1 MTDVSTPWSRG
12 NVDFS
17 AAGTDHRRRVAEAAR
32 QRLAVLDQAAHY
44 TSTTYAA
51 EPRVVD
57 RGHGGDFGYGA
68 GSRQMDVVDR
78 PLGSRVPSHRAVR
91 DSPLRAPQGTAGSR
105 VRAAAGA
112 GSYASM
118 YDERLAA
125 DAMAHPG
132 VSWDRPETE
141 TRRWA
146 GEVETRLDEVSAFL
160 KRAALDDAA
169 VVGWEDARGPAISS
183 SRDTK
188 TEPSEETWSP
198 RVPQT
203 YARAENVRDVD
214 DGHGGAWRRTEA
226 FAQDAD
232 DFSQGSGQLRVR
244 NPLNATRRA
253 SDRSPLNDRPGWNG
267 ELYVPEELRGEEADP
282 LGGDDKRG
290 ARRASRGVTAK
301 IGADP
306 ESSFLDSG
314 ETFAFET
321 PSSRDARRDDDAE
334 MARGGGAYD
343 AKKKTSTE
351 GTPFRRAS
359 ERSESVRPAARSTAS
374 KLAALKDRRAAQRE
388 NPSRGDASTSRR
400 VVRFDEDTRRPTR
413 TRNQTR
419 DEKHL
424 TGGSDAPSPET
435 APEEKRNAAL
445 VSRRETSDALGE
457 TWGEFG
463 TTLRPQPRT
472 TRTGLTLASD
482 RRKTQTRTNDRVAA
496 ESRADPETEDA
507 FGGYTPRREQST
519 TFSRRPSLSASPARV
534 AGGIGHLTT
543 ELPVDMR
550 GMSVP
555 EGADVGPSALSPC
568 DTCGRKFNARALEIH
583 SKSCAKVFA
592 AKRKTFDV
600 AKQRATGT
608 DLERFKRMGGGGD
621 AFRNDDDD
629 SYGGGGRGGFK
640 TPKRRETR
648 KTPAA
653 ARRGSSTSRTETGS
667 SARPVPKWKKESER
681 FRAGLRAGRTGQSFD
696 AGHDEDL
703 VPCPHCGRSFNEQAA
718 TRHIPQCTN
727 IRAKPSRLVRGG
739 GRGAHVAAKSGFGG
753 MGGDYS
759 RTRAF

>member
-1 MTDVSTPWSRG
+1 M
-12 NVDFS
+12 DFS

-32 QRLAVLDQAAHY
+32 QRLAVLDQAARY
-44 TSTTYAA
+44 TSTMYAA

-57 RGHGGDFGYGA
+57 RGHGGDRGYGA

-91 DSPLRAPQGTAGSR
+91 DSPLRAPQGTAGAR

-146 GEVETRLDEVSAFL
+146 GEVETKLDEVSAFL

-169 VVGWEDARGPAISS
+169 VVGWEDARRPAISS

-188 TEPSEETWSP
+188 TEPPEATWSP

-226 FAQDAD
+226 FARDAD
-232 DFSQGSGQLRVR
+232 ECSQRSGQLRVR

-253 SDRSPLNDRPGWNG
+253 SDRSPLNDRPDWNG
-267 ELYVPEELRGEEADP
+267 ELYVPEELRREEADP
-282 LGGDDKRG
+282 LGDDDERG

-301 IGADP
+301 IGARADP
-306 ESSFLDSG
+306 ES
-314 ETFAFET
+314 
-321 PSSRDARRDDDAE
+321 
-334 MARGGGAYD
+334 
-343 AKKKTSTE
+343 STE
-351 GTPFRRAS
+351 GTPFRGAS

-400 VVRFDEDTRRPTR
+400 VVRFDEDTSRPTR
-413 TRNQTR
+413 TRNRTR
-419 DEKHL
+419 DEKHPP
-424 TGGSDAPSPET
+424 GAPFFPPEKTT
-435 APEEKRNAAL
+435 APEEKKNAAL
-445 VSRRETSDALGE
+445 EIHERETSDALGE

-482 RRKTQTRTNDRVAA
+482 RRKGKAQTRTNDAVAAEKKSRRVAA
-496 ESRADPETEDA
+496 ESRADPDETEDA

-519 TFSRRPSLSASPARV
+519 TFSRRPSLSTSPARV

-543 ELPVDMR
+543 ELPSDMR

-568 DTCGRKFNARALEIH
+568 DTCGRKFNKRALEIH
-583 SKSCAKVFA
+583 SRSCAKVFA
-592 AKRKTFDV
+592 TKRKTFDV
-600 AKQRATGT
+600 AKQRASGT
-608 DLERFKRMGGGGD
+608 DLERFKRMGGGGN
-621 AFRNDDDD
+621 AGNDDDD
-629 SYGGGGRGGFK
+629 SYGGFGGGFQ
-640 TPKRRETR
+640 PKRRETR

-681 FRAGLRAGRTGQSFD
+681 FRAGLRAGRTGQPFD

>member
-1 MTDVSTPWSRG
+1 M
-12 NVDFS
+12 DFS

-32 QRLAVLDQAAHY
+32 QRLAVLDQAARY
-44 TSTTYAA
+44 TSTMYAA

-57 RGHGGDFGYGA
+57 RGHGGDRGYGA

-91 DSPLRAPQGTAGSR
+91 DSPLRAPQGTAGAR
-105 VRAAAGA
+105 VRAATGA

-146 GEVETRLDEVSAFL
+146 GEVETKLDEVSAFL

-169 VVGWEDARGPAISS
+169 VVGWEDARRPAISS

-188 TEPSEETWSP
+188 TEPPEVTWSP

-203 YARAENVRDVD
+203 YARATNVRDVD

-232 DFSQGSGQLRVR
+232 EFSQSSGQLRVR

-253 SDRSPLNDRPGWNG
+253 SDRSPLNDRPDWNG
-267 ELYVPEELRGEEADP
+267 ELYVPEELRREEVDP
-282 LGGDDKRG
+282 LGDDERG

-301 IGADP
+301 IGARADP
-306 ESSFLDSG
+306 ES
-314 ETFAFET
+314 
-321 PSSRDARRDDDAE
+321 
-334 MARGGGAYD
+334 
-343 AKKKTSTE
+343 STE
-351 GTPFRRAS
+351 GTPFRGAS

-400 VVRFDEDTRRPTR
+400 VVRFDEDTSRPTR
-413 TRNQTR
+413 TRNHAR
-419 DEKHL
+419 DEKHPP
-424 TGGSDAPSPET
+424 GGSDAPSPEQTT
-435 APEEKRNAAL
+435 APEEKINAAI
-445 VSRRETSDALGE
+445 VSRRKTSDALGE

-482 RRKTQTRTNDRVAA
+482 RRKAQTRTNDAVAAESRRVAA
-496 ESRADPETEDA
+496 ESRADPDETEDA

-519 TFSRRPSLSASPARV
+519 TFSRRPSLSTSPARV

-543 ELPVDMR
+543 ELPSDMR

-568 DTCGRKFNARALEIH
+568 DTCGRKFNKRALEIH
-583 SKSCAKVFA
+583 SRSCAKVFA
-592 AKRKTFDV
+592 TKRKTFDV
-600 AKQRATGT
+600 AKQRASGT
-608 DLERFKRMGGGGD
+608 DLERFKRMGGGGN
-621 AFRNDDDD
+621 AGNDDDD
-629 SYGGGGRGGFK
+629 SYGGFGGGFQ
-640 TPKRRETR
+640 PKRRETR

-653 ARRGSSTSRTETGS
+653 ALRGSSTSRTETGS

-681 FRAGLRAGRTGQSFD
+681 FRAGLRAGRTGQPFD

>member
-1 MTDVSTPWSRG
+1 M
-12 NVDFS
+12 DFS

-32 QRLAVLDQAAHY
+32 QRLAVLDQAARY
-44 TSTTYAA
+44 TSTMYAA

-57 RGHGGDFGYGA
+57 RGHGGDRGYGA

-91 DSPLRAPQGTAGSR
+91 DSPLRAPQGTAGAR

-146 GEVETRLDEVSAFL
+146 GEVETKLDEVSAFL

-169 VVGWEDARGPAISS
+169 VVGWEDARRPAISS

-188 TEPSEETWSP
+188 TEPPEATWSP

-232 DFSQGSGQLRVR
+232 EFSQSSGQLRVR

-253 SDRSPLNDRPGWNG
+253 SDRSPLNDRPDWNG
-267 ELYVPEELRGEEADP
+267 ELYVPEELRREEVDP
-282 LGGDDKRG
+282 LGDDERG

-301 IGADP
+301 IGARADP
-306 ESSFLDSG
+306 ES
-314 ETFAFET
+314 
-321 PSSRDARRDDDAE
+321 
-334 MARGGGAYD
+334 
-343 AKKKTSTE
+343 STE
-351 GTPFRRAS
+351 GTPFRGAS

-374 KLAALKDRRAAQRE
+374 KLAALKDRRAALRE

-400 VVRFDEDTRRPTR
+400 VVRFDEDTSRPTR
-413 TRNQTR
+413 TRNHAR
-419 DEKHL
+419 DEKHPP
-424 TGGSDAPSPET
+424 GGSDAPSPEQTT
-435 APEEKRNAAL
+435 APEEKINAAI
-445 VSRRETSDALGE
+445 VSRRKTSDALGE

-482 RRKTQTRTNDRVAA
+482 RRKAQTRTNDAVAAESRRVAA
-496 ESRADPETEDA
+496 ESRADPDETEDA

-519 TFSRRPSLSASPARV
+519 TFSRRPSLSTSPARV

-543 ELPVDMR
+543 ELPSDMR

-568 DTCGRKFNARALEIH
+568 DTCGRKFNKRALEIH
-583 SKSCAKVFA
+583 SRSCAKVFA
-592 AKRKTFDV
+592 TKRKTFDV
-600 AKQRATGT
+600 AKQRASGT
-608 DLERFKRMGGGGD
+608 DLERFKRMGGGGN
-621 AFRNDDDD
+621 AGNDDDD
-629 SYGGGGRGGFK
+629 SYGGFGGGFQ
-640 TPKRRETR
+640 PKRRETR

-681 FRAGLRAGRTGQSFD
+681 FRAGLRAGRTGQPFD